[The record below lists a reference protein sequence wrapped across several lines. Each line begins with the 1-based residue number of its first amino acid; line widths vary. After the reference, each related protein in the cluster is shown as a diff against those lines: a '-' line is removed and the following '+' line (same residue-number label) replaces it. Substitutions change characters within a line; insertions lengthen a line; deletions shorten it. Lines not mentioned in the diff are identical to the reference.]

1 MLGAIRHGREKG
13 GDAVKTL
20 VIEKEAIRRNTAV
33 IKEKAGRSA
42 IYAVLTGDA
51 CGAGLVELARLLRSE
66 GIGRFAVS
74 EPEEALQL
82 RKAGFV
88 DEEILMLRSTTDREE
103 LEELIDL
110 NVVCTIGSH
119 DTGVALNGLA
129 EARSTVVEAHIQ
141 VDTGMGYGGFLA
153 AEPEKVL
160 SMYRYLPNV
169 ALSGIYTQIHA
180 AGKKGREAAE
190 QLALFQQVVD
200 AVHAAGFETG
210 TVHAAGSSAL
220 MNYEFA
226 RLDAV
231 RVGSAFL
238 GRCRRSRGDGLTTVG
253 TGEAAIEEI
262 RWLPKGHTV
271 GNSALVKLK
280 KPTRVAVVP
289 VGYQN
294 GLGVE
299 RPRETG
305 LFSFLSA
312 WRRSR
317 RRYVRIGEQK
327 ARVIGQ
333 IGAIETLVDVTNI
346 KCAPGDIAVFQV
358 DPLYAKG
365 LKRVYR

>member
-1 MLGAIRHGREKG
+1 MKA
-13 GDAVKTL
+13 L
-20 VIEKEAIRRNTAV
+20 VIEKEAVRRNAAA
-33 IKEKAGRSA
+33 IKERAAGAA
-42 IYAVLTGDA
+42 IYAVLTGDGG
-51 CGAGLVELARLLRSE
+51 GAGLVELARLLRSE

-74 EPEEALQL
+74 EPEEAAQL

-103 LEELIDL
+103 LERLIDL

-169 ALSGIYTQIHA
+169 ALSGIYTQLHA
-180 AGKKGREAAE
+180 AGREERETAE
-190 QLALFQQVVD
+190 QLSLFQGVVE

-220 MNYEFA
+220 MTCESA

-238 GRCRRSRGDGLTTVG
+238 GRCRRSRGDGLTAVG
-253 TGEAAIEEI
+253 YGEAAIEEI
-262 RWLPKGHTV
+262 RWLPKGHAV
-271 GNSALVKLK
+271 GGGPLVRLK
-280 KPTRVAVVP
+280 RPTRVAVVP

-305 LFSFLSA
+305 LTALLRA
-312 WRRSR
+312 WWQSR
-317 RRYVRIGEQK
+317 RQYLRVGGQR
-327 ARVIGQ
+327 ARVIGRA
-333 IGAIETLVDVTNI
+333 GAIETLVDVTDL
-346 KCAPGDIAVFQV
+346 KCAPGDLAVFPV
-358 DPLYAKG
+358 DPLYARG
-365 LKRVYR
+365 LRRVYR

>member
-1 MLGAIRHGREKG
+1 M
-13 GDAVKTL
+13 
-20 VIEKEAIRRNTAV
+20 
-33 IKEKAGRSA
+33 
-42 IYAVLTGDA
+42 
-51 CGAGLVELARLLRSE
+51 VE
-66 GIGRFAVS
+66 
-74 EPEEALQL
+74 
-82 RKAGFV
+82 
-88 DEEILMLRSTTDREE
+88 
-103 LEELIDL
+103 
-110 NVVCTIGSH
+110 
-119 DTGVALNGLA
+119 
-129 EARSTVVEAHIQ
+129 
-141 VDTGMGYGGFLA
+141 
-153 AEPEKVL
+153 
-160 SMYRYLPNV
+160 
-169 ALSGIYTQIHA
+169 
-180 AGKKGREAAE
+180 
-190 QLALFQQVVD
+190 

-210 TVHAAGSSAL
+210 TVHAAGSNAL

-238 GRCRRSRGDGLTTVG
+238 GRCRRSRGDRLTTVG
-253 TGEAAIEEI
+253 TGEAAIEEV

-271 GNSALVKLK
+271 GNSVLVKLK

-333 IGAIETLVDVTNI
+333 IGALETLVDVTNI
-346 KCAPGDIAVFQV
+346 KCAPGDLAVFAV

>member
-1 MLGAIRHGREKG
+1 MKA
-13 GDAVKTL
+13 L
-20 VIEKEAIRRNTAV
+20 VIEKEAIRRNAAV
-33 IKEKAGRSA
+33 IKEKAGGSSL
-42 IYAVLTGDA
+42 YAVLAGDGH
-51 CGAGLVELARLLRSE
+51 GAGLVDLAKLLRAE

-74 EPEEALQL
+74 EPEEAAAL

-88 DEEILMLRSTTDREE
+88 DEELLMLRSTTDREE

-141 VDTGMGYGGFLA
+141 VDTGMGFGGFLVG
-153 AEPEKVL
+153 EPEKIL
-160 SMYRYLPNV
+160 LAYRSLPNV
-169 ALSGIYTQIHA
+169 ALSGIYTQLHA
-180 AGKKGREAAE
+180 PGGRGREGAD
-190 QLALFQQVVD
+190 QLARFRQVVE

-210 TVHAAGSSAL
+210 VVHAAGSSAL
-220 MNYEFA
+220 LEGTLTG
-226 RLDAV
+226 LDAV

-238 GRCRRSRGDGLTTVG
+238 GRCRGGRRDGLTAVG
-253 TGEAAIEEI
+253 WGEASVEEV

-271 GNSALVKLK
+271 GNTRLVRLRR
-280 KPTRVAVVP
+280 PTRVAVVP

-294 GLGVE
+294 GFGVR

-305 LFSFLSA
+305 LAALLRG
-312 WRRSR
+312 WWEDR
-317 RRYVRIGEQK
+317 RRYVSIGGQR

-333 IGAIETLVDVTNI
+333 IGAMETLVDVTSL
-346 KCAPGDIAVFQV
+346 KCASGDLAVFPM
-358 DPLYAKG
+358 DPLCARG